1 MKGIVYLVFSYLLYS
16 LNLLYPQLA
25 FLANLF
31 IPMFFVLFFY
41 DSDNL
46 LSDRK
51 KFFIFVISFFIL
63 SIYSYKVAIN
73 IFLMAGVPALSIYF
87 RYIKNK
93 IKLEPVIFAPLPAFI
108 VTVFI
113 LLFVGEIREGF
124 YRYIVGNLDM
134 VINSLKNIPES
145 EVNINVDQLIKRKEE
160 FASIILYI
168 IPAVSYVYISFMT
181 LIAKRVILF
190 KLGRVSEVFRVPFH
204 MVWLLIIGGFT
215 FLSDRLEIKVIS
227 YNTFIIFTYLF
238 FIQGSNLISIILTRK
253 KLIWLRVII
262 LILLL
267 VHPYIIIAIAFI
279 GLFDN
284 WFNFASVAEDDKKN

>member
-1 MKGIVYLVFSYLLYS
+1 
-16 LNLLYPQLA
+16 
-25 FLANLF
+25 
-31 IPMFFVLFFY
+31 MFFVLFFY